1 MSDKFNSVAVKE
13 VLFKLAPLLSLIVL
27 CFLLSL
33 VSKNFLRYH
42 NMMNILRQ
50 ASTTAL
56 IALGMLVVILTAGI
70 DLSVGPIMAL
80 SICTMGVIMKSTGVT
95 NSFVL
100 ITICLLVG
108 VFMGLING
116 LLLTKLNLPH
126 PFISTIAT
134 RNIARGVALII
145 TAAAPIVNFPKAVEV
160 AGSGSLSGFPFA
172 FIIVMIFYLFTHFFL
187 NRTVLGREIYSIG
200 GNKEA
205 AVLSGINVKAVLT
218 FVYCFSGLMCGCAGI
233 IFVGRVGGA
242 LPLAGTTADI
252 DSIAAVIIG
261 GASFSG
267 GKGTVAG
274 TMIGVLLIAVI
285 RNGLILLKASSDM
298 QYVVIGTIIIIAVFA
313 DVVRGRVEAKA
324 RRFAKHKSMHS
335 KMAVAK

>member
-1 MSDKFNSVAVKE
+1 MFSKLMNLSFKE
-13 VLFKLAPLLSLIVL
+13 VIFKLAPLLTLIIL
-27 CFLLSL
+27 CVLLSF
-33 VSKNFLRYH
+33 VSKNFFRYH
-42 NMMNILRQ
+42 NLMNILRQ
-50 ASTTAL
+50 SSTTAL

-80 SICTMGVIMKSTGVT
+80 SICTMGIIMRSYGVT

-100 ITICLLVG
+100 VLVCLLVG
-108 VFMGLING
+108 VLMGLVNG

-134 RNIARGVALII
+134 RNIARGIALII
-145 TAAAPIVNFPKAVEV
+145 TAAAPIVNFPKGVEV
-160 AGSGSLSGFPFA
+160 AGSGAISGFPLP
-172 FIIVMIFYLFTHFFL
+172 FIIVLVFYAITHVFL
-187 NRTVLGREIYSIG
+187 NRTTLGREIYSIG

-205 AVLSGINVKAVLT
+205 ARLSGINVKAVLT
-218 FVYCFSGLMCGCAGI
+218 FVYCFSGFMCGCAGI

-267 GKGTVAG
+267 GKGTVTG

-313 DVVRGRVEAKA
+313 DVVRGRVEAKS
-324 RRFAKHKSMHS
+324 RRLIKHKSMQS
-335 KMAVAK
+335 TVATAK

>member
-1 MSDKFNSVAVKE
+1 MFSKLMNLSFKE
-13 VLFKLAPLLSLIVL
+13 IVFKLAPLLSLIVL
-27 CFLLSL
+27 CVLLSF
-33 VSKNFLRYH
+33 VSKNFIRY
-42 NMMNILRQ
+42 NNLMNILRQ
-50 ASTTAL
+50 SATTAL

-80 SICTMGVIMKSTGVT
+80 SICTMGIIMRSYGIT

-100 ITICLLVG
+100 VMVCLLVG
-108 VFMGLING
+108 TFMGLING

-134 RNIARGVALII
+134 RNIARGIALII
-145 TAAAPIVNFPKAVEV
+145 TAAAPIVNFPKGVEI
-160 AGSGSLSGFPFA
+160 AGAGEISGFPLP
-172 FIIVMIFYLFTHFFL
+172 FIIVLIFYLITHVFL
-187 NRTVLGREIYSIG
+187 NRTTLGREIYSIG

-205 AVLSGINVKAVLT
+205 ALLSGINVKAVLT
-218 FVYCFSGLMCGCAGI
+218 FVYCFSGFMCGCAGI

-261 GASFSG
+261 GASFAG

-298 QYVVIGTIIIIAVFA
+298 QYVVIGAIIIIAVFS

-335 KMAVAK
+335 AVATAK